1 MSLRILQRRRARQD
15 ILEIIAYIAERNP
28 QAAELVFAAYE
39 RSLTSLARSPQ
50 IGWLYPT
57 DNPRLSGLRA
67 FPIGRFRSYLIFYR
81 HTADSLDVIRVLH
94 GRRDLASLLRQEER
108 HLHHSGLCKSRR
120 GDPVQPSSV
129 WTRSKTRLTRCA
141 KNPARLEP
149 VPERSSDVA

>member
-1 MSLRILQRRRARQD
+1 M
-15 ILEIIAYIAERNP
+15 
-28 QAAELVFAAYE
+28 FAAYE

-94 GRRDLASLLRQEER
+94 GRRDLASLLRQERR
-108 HLHHSGLCKSRR
+108 HLHHSGSARA
-120 GDPVQPSSV
+120 GEEI
-129 WTRSKTRLTRCA
+129 RC
-141 KNPARLEP
+141 NQARC
-149 VPERSSDVA
+149 